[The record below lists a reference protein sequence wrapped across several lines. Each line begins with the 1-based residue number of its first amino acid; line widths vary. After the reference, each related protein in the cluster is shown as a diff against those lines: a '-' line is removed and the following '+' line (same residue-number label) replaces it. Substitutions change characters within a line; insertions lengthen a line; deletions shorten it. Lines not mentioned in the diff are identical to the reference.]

1 VSHVTFLT
9 LGMAAV
15 GVVGPESLG
24 HLLAPLE
31 WLYSDSSM
39 VTELPGGYRF
49 TSCQLSSMSGER
61 WSP

>member
-1 VSHVTFLT
+1 
-9 LGMAAV
+9 MAAV